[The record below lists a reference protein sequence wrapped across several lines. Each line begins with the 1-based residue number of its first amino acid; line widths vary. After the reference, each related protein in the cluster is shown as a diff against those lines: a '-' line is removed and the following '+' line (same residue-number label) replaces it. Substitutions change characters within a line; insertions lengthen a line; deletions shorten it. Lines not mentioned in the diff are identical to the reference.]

1 MKYYYYSIFIKV
13 LHIQTSVIL
22 PMALQVGIVGL
33 PNVGKSTIFNAL
45 TESGIPAENYPFCT
59 IDPNMGIVAVP
70 DVRLD
75 EISSIVKTQKIIP
88 ATIEFVDIAGL
99 VRGAS
104 KGEGLGNQFLSH
116 IRNVDAIIQVVRCF
130 EDDNITHVEGSI
142 DPLRDIEVIETELL
156 IRDIDSIEK
165 RLQKSSKKAKSG
177 DKEAKAEIAVLEK
190 ILPLMNDGMLAK
202 NIQLEKDHRDLIKPL
217 SLLTMKPVLYVTNVD
232 EQEIASE
239 DRSDFAQKVFE
250 MAEAQNNKAI
260 RLCGHIEMEIS
271 TMDAEDREMFLAEY
285 NLSETGLNKL
295 IRSAYELLGLETYFT
310 AGEKEVRA
318 WTIKNGFTAPEAAGV
333 IHSDFQ
339 HGFIKAEIYHYDE
352 LIEYR
357 SETKLKEAGK
367 IRQEGKSYIVIDGDI
382 IFFKFNV

>member
-239 DRSDFAQKVFE
+239 DRGDFAQKVFE

-260 RLCGHIEMEIS
+260 RLCGYIEMEIS
-271 TMDAEDREMFLAEY
+271 TMDAEDQEMFLAEY
-285 NLSETGLNKL
+285 NLSEPGLNKL

-352 LIEYR
+352 LIKYR
-357 SETKLKEAGK
+357 SEAKLKESGK

>member
-1 MKYYYYSIFIKV
+1 
-13 LHIQTSVIL
+13 
-22 PMALQVGIVGL
+22 MALQVGIVGL

-70 DVRLD
+70 DIRLD
-75 EISSIVKTQKIIP
+75 KISSIVKTQKTIP
-88 ATIEFVDIAGL
+88 AAIEFVDIAGL

-156 IRDIDSIEK
+156 IRDIDSVEK
-165 RLQKSSKKAKSG
+165 RIQKTSKKAKSG
-177 DKEAKAEIAVLEK
+177 DKEAKAELTVLEK
-190 ILPLMNDGMLAK
+190 ILPLMNDGMLAR
-202 NIQLEKDHRDLIKPL
+202 NIQLEKEQRELVKPL

-232 EQEIASE
+232 EKEIASE
-239 DRSDFAQKVFE
+239 DRSDFAKQVFE

-260 RLCGHIEMEIS
+260 RLCGYIEMEIS
-271 TMDAEDREMFLAEY
+271 GMEAEDREMFLAEY
-285 NLSETGLNKL
+285 NLSEPGLNKL

-339 HGFIKAEIYHYDE
+339 RGFIKAEIYHYNE
-352 LIEYR
+352 LIKYG
-357 SETKLKEAGK
+357 SEPKLKEAGK
-367 IRQEGKSYIVIDGDI
+367 IRQEGKNYTVIDGDI

>member
-1 MKYYYYSIFIKV
+1 MKYYYFSIFNMV
-13 LHIQTSVIL
+13 LHKQISVIL
-22 PMALQVGIVGL
+22 PMTLQVGIVGL

-59 IDPNMGIVAVP
+59 IDPNIGIVAVP
-70 DVRLD
+70 DTRLN
-75 EISSIVKTQKIIP
+75 EISSIVKTQKTIP

-130 EDDNITHVEGSI
+130 EDENITHVEGSI
-142 DPLRDIEVIETELL
+142 DPLRDIEIIETELL

-165 RLQKSSKKAKSG
+165 RLQKSSKKAKAG
-177 DKEAKAEIAVLEK
+177 DKEAKAELLILEK
-190 ILPLMNDGMLAK
+190 ILPLMNDGMLAR
-202 NIQLEKDHRDLIKPL
+202 NIPLEKGQRELVKPL
-217 SLLTMKPVLYVTNVD
+217 SLLTMKPVLYVTNIN
-232 EQEIASE
+232 EQEISSE
-239 DRSDFAQKVFE
+239 ERSAFAKQVFE
-250 MAEAQNNKAI
+250 LAESQNNKAI
-260 RLCGHIEMEIS
+260 RLCGYIEMEIS
-271 TMDAEDREMFLAEY
+271 TMGPEDREIFLAEY
-285 NLSETGLNKL
+285 NLPEPGLNKL
-295 IRSAYELLGLETYFT
+295 IRSAYDLLGLETYFT

-339 HGFIKAEIYHYDE
+339 RGFIKAEIYHYDE

-357 SETKLKEAGK
+357 SESKLKEAGK
-367 IRQEGKSYIVIDGDI
+367 IRQEGKSYTVIDGDI